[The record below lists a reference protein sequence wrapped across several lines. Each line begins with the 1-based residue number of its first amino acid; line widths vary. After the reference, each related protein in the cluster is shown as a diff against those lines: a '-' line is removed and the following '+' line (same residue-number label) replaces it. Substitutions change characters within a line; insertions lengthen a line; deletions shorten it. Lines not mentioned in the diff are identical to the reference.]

1 MPNRYPLWKYLLMI
15 GLFLLGLLYALPNLY
30 GDDPAV
36 QVSLKESAV
45 LAPNLADKVSSA
57 LQTNHLN
64 YLKLEQGKHNE
75 LLVRFADTDT
85 QLKASDILKATL
97 GNDYIVALNLAPRT
111 PRWLA
116 ALGIA
121 PMKLGL
127 DLRGGVHFLI
137 AVDTNNVVKTRQ
149 EGDMRNIGDQLRSQM
164 IRYASISISPTTPN
178 SIAIQFRDTD
188 SLDKAKT
195 YLARQF
201 PDYLFTP
208 VNKDGVLQL
217 TATLTQPALT
227 KMTDYA
233 LDQTITILNNR
244 INELGVSEAV
254 VQRQGSNQVS
264 VDLPGVQ
271 DTARAKDIIGKV
283 AILRFQLVDV
293 QHDVQAAL
301 AGNIPF
307 GSRLYTYV
315 GPPPQP
321 ILLQNQVILRGS
333 SITYATA
340 AVGQNGRP
348 TVQVT
353 LGGGGESLFQRAT
366 ASNIGKPL
374 AVVYVETVMQ
384 QQMVNGKPVTKPQ
397 QIEKVISVA
406 SIQSALS
413 NNFEITNLESMQY
426 AQNLALLLRSGS
438 LVAPVDFIQERT
450 VGPSLGKANIHMGVL
465 SVEVGAAFVI
475 IFMICYYRLFGL
487 VADLALV
494 LNIIFIIA
502 ILSVLGATLTLPGI
516 AAIVLTVGMAVDA
529 NVLINE
535 RIREEL
541 RNGAS
546 PQASIQTG
554 YSRAF
559 TTIVDANVST
569 LIVALILFAL
579 GSGSVK
585 GFAVILIIGLLT
597 SMVTAIFFTRG
608 IINLIYGGR
617 SVKSLSIGIKVPAI
631 VSQSFRK
638 SN

>member
-1 MPNRYPLWKYLLMI
+1 VNRYPLWKYLLMI

-36 QVSLKESAV
+36 QVSLKESV
-45 LAPNLADKVSSA
+45 TLTSNVTQKVTDI

-64 YLKLEQGKHNE
+64 YLAIENAKHNE
-75 LLVRFADTDT
+75 LLVRFADNDT
-85 QLKASDILKATL
+85 QLKASDTLKAAL
-97 GNDYIVALNLAPRT
+97 GNDYVIALNLAPRT
-111 PRWLA
+111 PHWLE
-116 ALGIA
+116 ALGAA

-137 AVDTNNVVKTRQ
+137 AVDTDNVVKTRQ
-149 EGDMRNIGDQLRSQM
+149 EGDMRNIGDQLRAQI
-164 IRYASISISPTTPN
+164 IRYANISLLQTTTSN
-178 SIAIQFRDTD
+178 SIAIQFRDAE
-188 SLDKAKT
+188 SLNKAKAF
-195 YLARQF
+195 LPRQF
-201 PDYLFTP
+201 PDYLFNT
-208 VNKDGVLQL
+208 VTQGGVFQL
-217 TATLTQPALT
+217 TATLDPAALV

-233 LDQTITILNNR
+233 IDQTITILNNR
-244 INELGVSEAV
+244 INELGVAEAV

-271 DTARAKDIIGKV
+271 DTARAKDIIGKT
-283 AILRFQLVDV
+283 ATLRFQMVDA
-293 QHDVQAAL
+293 QHDVQAAV
-301 AGNIPF
+301 AGNVPF
-307 GSRLYTYV
+307 GSRLYPYE
-315 GPPPQP
+315 GQS
-321 ILLQNQVILRGS
+321 ILLQNSVILRGS

-340 AVGQNGRP
+340 SVGQNGRA

-353 LGGGGESLFQRAT
+353 LGGGGENLFQKTT
-366 ASNIGKPL
+366 AANVGKSL
-374 AVVYVETVMQ
+374 AVVYVETVPT
-384 QQMVNGKPVTKPQ
+384 QQMVNGKPVTQQQ

-406 SIQSALS
+406 TIQSALGT
-413 NNFEITNLESMQY
+413 NFEITNLDSMQY

-438 LVAPVDFIQERT
+438 LVAPVNFIQERT
-450 VGPSLGKANIHMGVL
+450 VGPSLGKANIHKGVL
-465 SVEVGAAFVI
+465 SVEVGAALVI
-475 IFMICYYRLFGL
+475 IFMMFYYRLFGL
-487 VADLALV
+487 VADVALV

-502 ILSVLGATLTLPGI
+502 LLSLVGATLTLAGI

-541 RNGAS
+541 RNGIS
-546 PQASIQTG
+546 PQASIQMG
-554 YSRAF
+554 YARAF
-559 TTIVDANVST
+559 STIVDANVST

-617 SVKSLSIGIKVPAI
+617 SVKTLSIGIKIPPN
-631 VSQSFRK
+631 SSNPK
-638 SN
+638 SIIS